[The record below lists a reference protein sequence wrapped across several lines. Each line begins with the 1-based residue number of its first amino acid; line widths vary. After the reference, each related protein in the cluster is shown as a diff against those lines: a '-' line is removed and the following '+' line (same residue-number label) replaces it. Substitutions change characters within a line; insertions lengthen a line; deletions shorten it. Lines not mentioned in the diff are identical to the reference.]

1 MKKRNIH
8 SPVPETIQYMVE
20 GQQKYPNNI
29 NAQKK
34 EEKTDTAQIWQA
46 QTKESVV
53 SLRLAK
59 MQEEALRL
67 MLQVRN
73 LMLPN
78 VGYLKQCVFFIAHK
92 LNFIAIGYRRNLC
105 MIKNHHFTKYFLKLG
120 EVVCVCLCSEK
131 REVNWNYFSFP

>member
-1 MKKRNIH
+1 MKKRNIY
-8 SPVPETIQYMVE
+8 SPVPETIQYMME
-20 GQQKYPNNI
+20 GQQKYPNKI

-59 MQEEALRL
+59 MQDEALSL
-67 MLQVRN
+67 MLQSRN

-78 VGYLKQCVFFIAHK
+78 VGYLQQ
-92 LNFIAIGYRRNLC
+92 
-105 MIKNHHFTKYFLKLG
+105 
-120 EVVCVCLCSEK
+120 
-131 REVNWNYFSFP
+131 

>member
-1 MKKRNIH
+1 MKKRNIY
-8 SPVPETIQYMVE
+8 SPVPKTMVE

-34 EEKTDTAQIWQA
+34 EEKTDTDQIWQA

-59 MQEEALRL
+59 MQEEALSL
-67 MLQVRN
+67 MLKARN

-78 VGYLKQCVFFIAHK
+78 VDYLKQYVFLLLI
-92 LNFIAIGYRRNLC
+92 N
-105 MIKNHHFTKYFLKLG
+105 
-120 EVVCVCLCSEK
+120 
-131 REVNWNYFSFP
+131 

>member
-1 MKKRNIH
+1 MKKRNIY
-8 SPVPETIQYMVE
+8 SPVPKTMVE

-59 MQEEALRL
+59 MQDEALSL
-67 MLQVRN
+67 MLQSRN

-78 VGYLKQCVFFIAHK
+78 VGYLQQ
-92 LNFIAIGYRRNLC
+92 
-105 MIKNHHFTKYFLKLG
+105 
-120 EVVCVCLCSEK
+120 
-131 REVNWNYFSFP
+131 

>member
-1 MKKRNIH
+1 MH

-59 MQEEALRL
+59 MQDEALSL
-67 MLQVRN
+67 MLQSQN

-78 VGYLKQCVFFIAHK
+78 VNKFFIAQK
-92 LNFIAIGYRRNLC
+92 LNLTAIGYRRGLC
-105 MIKNHHFTKYFLKLG
+105 MFKNHHFTKYFSKLA
-120 EVVCVCLCSEK
+120 VVLCVCLCSEK
-131 REVNWNYFSFP
+131 REVNWNYFSFSV

>member
-34 EEKTDTAQIWQA
+34 EEKTDTDQIWQA

-59 MQEEALRL
+59 MQEEALSL
-67 MLQVRN
+67 MLKAQNV
-73 LMLPN
+73 MLPN
-78 VGYLKQCVFFIAHK
+78 VGYLKEYVF
-92 LNFIAIGYRRNLC
+92 
-105 MIKNHHFTKYFLKLG
+105 
-120 EVVCVCLCSEK
+120 
-131 REVNWNYFSFP
+131 

>member
-1 MKKRNIH
+1 MKKQNIH
-8 SPVPETIQYMVE
+8 SPIPETIQYMVE

-59 MQEEALRL
+59 MEDVALSL
-67 MLQVRN
+67 MLQSGN
-73 LMLPN
+73 
-78 VGYLKQCVFFIAHK
+78 
-92 LNFIAIGYRRNLC
+92 
-105 MIKNHHFTKYFLKLG
+105 
-120 EVVCVCLCSEK
+120 
-131 REVNWNYFSFP
+131 

>member
-8 SPVPETIQYMVE
+8 FPAPETIYYMKE

-34 EEKTDTAQIWQA
+34 EEKTDTDQIWQA

-59 MQEEALRL
+59 MQDEALSL
-67 MLQVRN
+67 MLQSRN

-78 VGYLKQCVFFIAHK
+78 VGYLQQ
-92 LNFIAIGYRRNLC
+92 
-105 MIKNHHFTKYFLKLG
+105 
-120 EVVCVCLCSEK
+120 
-131 REVNWNYFSFP
+131 